1 MPPYVPAEGGG
12 GGGGGGGGAGGYIE
26 CKLPANWF
34 KCEPSLLDRLKHL
47 IYDSVPA
54 FSVLR

>member
-1 MPPYVPAEGGG
+1 MSQQKEGG